1 MEVILLFD
9 GVKTRE
15 VVFGLSTLRLHLSV
29 AWVKAYFLENWR
41 IFEFQC
47 PGANRLSGIRDYQ
60 I

>member
-1 MEVILLFD
+1 MEVILPFG
-9 GVKTRE
+9 GVETRE
-15 VVFGLSTLRLHLSV
+15 VAFGLSTLCLHLSV
-29 AWVKAYFLENWR
+29 AWVKAYFQNWR